1 MLGFCQGNRNSRK
14 CCYYLKNLILNG
26 VRWRLLNSYLSDVSL
41 LFVSKLGFSWLT
53 DEYLKVFLF
62 SSKENVII
70 CLLWSEMVQPTTLK
84 VQIRIFLVN
93 WWIPEGIFRRTLSSF
108 WSFVPGLWREPLSS
122 FAFLLP
128 LRLVSK
134 SRRSPQKIEPKSIH
148 K

>member
-1 MLGFCQGNRNSRK
+1 LLGFCQGNRNSRK
-14 CCYYLKNLILNG
+14 CCYYLKIKILNG
-26 VRWRLLNSYLSDVSL
+26 VRWRLLNSYPSDVSL
-41 LFVSKLGFSWLT
+41 LFVSKLGFSLLT

-70 CLLWSEMVQPTTLK
+70 CLLWSETVQPTSTLK
-84 VQIRIFLVN
+84 VQLRIFLFN
-93 WWIPEGIFRRTLSSF
+93 RWIPEDIFRRTLSSF

-134 SRRSPQKIEPKSIH
+134 SRQSPQKIEPT
-148 K
+148 